1 VTPLFLITS
10 IARGKIFL
18 EKIDDILMIEGR
30 GYDSNIYV
38 FDDVVVDTGTG
49 ENIGYFYDSLKNAG
63 INLEDLSLI
72 VNTHNH
78 YDHVGGNRY
87 LNLEIAMHQED
98 AIPFE
103 GGDDM
108 ATAAC
113 MFGRSMG
120 KMKVDRILK
129 EGDRIGKYEVLHTPG
144 HTRGGIC
151 LYDGE
156 NLISGDTV
164 FAGGG
169 FGRIDLGGNLKDMI
183 NSLNRLS
190 KLEVE
195 NLLPGHG
202 SWTDHGSKH
211 IRWARDLLNTL

>member
-1 VTPLFLITS
+1 M
-10 IARGKIFL
+10 K
-18 EKIDDILMIEGR
+18 KIDDILMIEGR

-38 FDDVVVDTGTG
+38 FEDVVVDTGTG
-49 ENIGYFYDSLKNAG
+49 ENIAYFYDSLKNAG
-63 INLEDLSLI
+63 ITKEDLSLI

-87 LNLEIAMHQED
+87 LDLEIAMHQED
-98 AIPFE
+98 VIPFE

-120 KMKVDRILK
+120 KMKVDRKLK
-129 EGDRIGKYEVLHTPG
+129 AGDRIGKYEVLHTPG
-144 HTRGGIC
+144 HTPGGIC

-156 NLISGDTV
+156 TLISGDTV

-169 FGRIDLGGNLKDMI
+169 FGRIDLGGNLNDMI
-183 NSLNRLS
+183 NSLNRLG
-190 KLEVE
+190 KLEVK

-202 SWTDHGSKH
+202 PWTDHGSEH

>member
-1 VTPLFLITS
+1 
-10 IARGKIFL
+10 
-18 EKIDDILMIEGR
+18 MIEGR

-38 FDDVVVDTGTG
+38 FEDVVVDTGTG
-49 ENIGYFYDSLKNAG
+49 ENIGYFFDSLKNAG
-63 INLEDLSLI
+63 IDMDDLSLI

-87 LNLEIAMHQED
+87 LDLEVAMHLQD

-103 GGDDM
+103 GGDEV

-120 KMKVDRILK
+120 KMTVDLK
-129 EGDRIGKYEVLHTPG
+129 LQEGDKIGKFEVLHTPG
-144 HTRGGIC
+144 HTRGCIC
-151 LYDGE
+151 LYDGGT
-156 NLISGDTV
+156 LISGDTV

-169 FGRIDLGGNLKDMI
+169 FGRVDLGGNLDDMI
-183 NSLNRLS
+183 ASLERLS

-202 SWTDHGSKH
+202 PWSDHGSEN
-211 IRWARDLLNTL
+211 IRWARDILNTL